1 MELSNETLLEDLHR
15 FARDE
20 LGLFHTVDVQH
31 NLTGGIADT
40 AAMAVAVHS
49 DKGIPVIVFDASYRQ
64 WPQDDL
70 IAVYCHECAHHLL
83 HHVDSR
89 TRVTSKA
96 QPGTITRA
104 VALLYERNERAA
116 DEAAK
121 GYAKRFRKWREDQLL
136 ADLQA
141 QVDEIFVMLGKTP
154 RRVTK

>member
-1 MELSNETLLEDLHR
+1 MTANDRLLEQLHQ

-20 LGLFHTVDVQH
+20 LGLFHIVDVER
-31 NLTGGIADT
+31 NLTGGIHDT
-40 AAMAVAVHS
+40 PALAVAVHS
-49 DKGIPVIVFDASYRQ
+49 DKGIPAIVLDATYKQ
-64 WPQDDL
+64 WPQGEL
-70 IAVYCHECAHHLL
+70 ISTYCHEVAHHLL

-121 GYAKRFRKWREDQLL
+121 TYAAKFRKWREDQML

-141 QVDEIFVMLGKTP
+141 QVNEIRQLLGL
-154 RRVTK
+154 RRAK

>member
-1 MELSNETLLEDLHR
+1 MTNDELLNTLHQ

-20 LGLFHTVDVQH
+20 LGLLHIVDVQA
-31 NLTGGIADT
+31 NLTGGVHDT
-40 AAMAVAVHS
+40 PALAVAVHS
-49 DKGIPVIVFDASYRQ
+49 DKGIPAIVLDATYKQ
-64 WPQDDL
+64 WAPDDL